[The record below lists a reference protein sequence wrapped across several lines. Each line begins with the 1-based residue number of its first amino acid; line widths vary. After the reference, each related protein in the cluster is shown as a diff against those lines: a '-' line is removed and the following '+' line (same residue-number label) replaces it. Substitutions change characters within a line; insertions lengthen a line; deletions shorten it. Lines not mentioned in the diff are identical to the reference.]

1 MNLIIFMYPKYTMRK
16 SILNASLSCTIL
28 LTLVYCSKTP
38 EKPSSDQSVDST
50 KTTVP
55 AIKDSVKTSEDS
67 LALKVKDYINSQYL
81 KPEDL
86 KTIAPAERKFN
97 ISEIDLNNDG
107 KKEIFI
113 NFFTP
118 YFCGSGG
125 CSLALLDSDLKLIN
139 RFTVTRTPITID
151 SKTENGWKV
160 LWIQDGN
167 AWKKLPHT
175 NGKYPSNPSLISA
188 TKETPET
195 NSIKIFES
203 NTSKAYS
210 F

>member
-1 MNLIIFMYPKYTMRK
+1 MKKT
-16 SILNASLSCTIL
+16 ILNASLSCIML
-28 LTLVYCSKTP
+28 LTLTHCNKTSNKP
-38 EKPSSDQSVDST
+38 VKEKPSTDL
-50 KTTVP
+50 P
-55 AIKDSVKTSEDS
+55 IDSVNADVPTVTQSLTSTEDS

-86 KTIAPAERKFN
+86 KVIEQAEKKFN
-97 ISEIDLNNDG
+97 LSQIDLNNDG
-107 KKEIFI
+107 KKEILI

-139 RFTVTRTPITID
+139 KFTVIRTPITVD

-167 AWKKLPHT
+167 AWKKLANK
-175 NGKYPSNPSLISA
+175 NGKYPSNPSIVSP
-188 TKETPET
+188 TKEVPET
-195 NSIKIFES
+195 NATKLFSSE
-203 NTSKAYS
+203 NSKVYS

>member
-1 MNLIIFMYPKYTMRK
+1 MRK
-16 SILNASLSCTIL
+16 SILNASLGCTIL

-67 LALKVKDYINSQYL
+67 LALKVKDYINLQYL

-97 ISEIDLNNDG
+97 ISEI
-107 KKEIFI
+107 
-113 NFFTP
+113 
-118 YFCGSGG
+118 
-125 CSLALLDSDLKLIN
+125 
-139 RFTVTRTPITID
+139 
-151 SKTENGWKV
+151 
-160 LWIQDGN
+160 
-167 AWKKLPHT
+167 
-175 NGKYPSNPSLISA
+175 GKYPSNPSLISA

>member
-1 MNLIIFMYPKYTMRK
+1 M
-16 SILNASLSCTIL
+16 
-28 LTLVYCSKTP
+28 
-38 EKPSSDQSVDST
+38 
-50 KTTVP
+50 
-55 AIKDSVKTSEDS
+55 
-67 LALKVKDYINSQYL
+67 
-81 KPEDL
+81 
-86 KTIAPAERKFN
+86 
-97 ISEIDLNNDG
+97 
-107 KKEIFI
+107 
-113 NFFTP
+113 
-118 YFCGSGG
+118 
-125 CSLALLDSDLKLIN
+125 IN

-167 AWKKLPHT
+167 AWKKLTHT

>member
-1 MNLIIFMYPKYTMRK
+1 MRK

-67 LALKVKDYINSQYL
+67 LALKVKDYINLQYL

-107 KKEIFI
+107 KKKFSSIFHPV
-113 NFFTP
+113 F
-118 YFCGSGG
+118 
-125 CSLALLDSDLKLIN
+125 L
-139 RFTVTRTPITID
+139 RFRWLQPC
-151 SKTENGWKV
+151 
-160 LWIQDGN
+160 
-167 AWKKLPHT
+167 
-175 NGKYPSNPSLISA
+175 PS
-188 TKETPET
+188 
-195 NSIKIFES
+195 
-203 NTSKAYS
+203 
-210 F
+210 